1 MKKVDFI
8 SLLLG
13 LAGGMFFALG
23 MCMCLVTEWGRF
35 DEGVIMGA
43 VGLAVLLIMIFIRRR
58 MLGKPP
64 IRLSGKNLAAL
75 GLGLAGVLCL
85 GIGMCMC
92 MCLGAFRLGCDS
104 GSSGHGV
111 AFVPYSAAEGA
122 EMRRWAG

>member
-23 MCMCLVTEWGRF
+23 
-35 DEGVIMGA
+35 
-43 VGLAVLLIMIFIRRR
+43 
-58 MLGKPP
+58 
-64 IRLSGKNLAAL
+64 
-75 GLGLAGVLCL
+75 
-85 GIGMCMC
+85 MC